1 VINAK
6 LLINFLILYAFA
18 FWLVVTLCFYWNQ
31 KWSNFQ
37 LKNVILESLH
47 EAEIKKR
54 SNQHKYYNRSVEK
67 DDKIFVVFEFDSIP
81 EKRPFL
87 LSRDLV
93 YARPSGKNVEPF
105 RVSFRF
111 H

>member
-1 VINAK
+1 
-6 LLINFLILYAFA
+6 
-18 FWLVVTLCFYWNQ
+18 
-31 KWSNFQ
+31 
-37 LKNVILESLH
+37 LKNVILKLH
-47 EAEIKKR
+47 EAEIYNRPNK
-54 SNQHKYYNRSVEK
+54 NKYYNRSVEK
-67 DDKIFVVFEFDSIP
+67 DDKIFMVFEFDSIP